1 MLCLGKYLRLNLKWN
16 DKLTFLRISMS
27 VLIAQKRALQISQT
41 VPEFFTIDFL
51 RSYRVVYN
59 KVSFEV
65 LKILK

>member
-1 MLCLGKYLRLNLKWN
+1 MQCLGKYLRLNLKWN
-16 DKLTFLRISMS
+16 DKPTFLRISMS